1 MKTHPAFANPA
12 RLLPEPKR
20 ALRLARL
27 LIPLSLFVGG
37 AAEPVLRWLLPI

>member
-1 MKTHPAFANPA
+1 MKTHPAFATLA
-12 RLLPEPKR
+12 RLVPEPTR

-27 LIPLSLFVGG
+27 LIPISLFVGG